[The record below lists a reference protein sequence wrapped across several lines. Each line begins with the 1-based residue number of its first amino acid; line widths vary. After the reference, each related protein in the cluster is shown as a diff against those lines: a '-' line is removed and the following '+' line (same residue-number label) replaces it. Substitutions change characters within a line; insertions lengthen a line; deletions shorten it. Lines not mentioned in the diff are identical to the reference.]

1 MPSVKKSLY
10 IYNVTNQYIMSYSA
24 PLPLTIHTITT
35 HLFNRKQA
43 TLASYLLEHYSPDY
57 AMEML
62 EFEAAVFSRLG
73 SGGGNQLKIDSAE
86 AIASI
91 VWLDEMLAK

>member
-1 MPSVKKSLY
+1 M
-10 IYNVTNQYIMSYSA
+10 TMSYSA
-24 PLPLTIHTITT
+24 TLPIEIS
-35 HLFNRKQA
+35 NIA
-43 TLASYLLEHYSPDY
+43 TRLLRRDQPALASYLLENYPHDY
-57 AMEML
+57 AMEMI

-73 SGGGNQLKIDSAE
+73 SVGGNQLKIDVAE